1 LSPLFF
7 CFQQLFAPWI
17 HLVSDL
23 SQSDM
28 LKNLLKIS
36 FRTILKDKTYSLINI
51 TGLTIGITC
60 SLFLLM
66 YILHEVSYDR
76 YHENARNIY
85 RVVSNIKETDNAFTW
100 AVAQIP
106 LAEELRDNY
115 PEVKDAVRFF
125 ATGRTLYKNGESQ
138 FYEEG
143 FYLAD
148 STVFEV
154 FTYPFLYGDPE
165 TALDNPFSIVL
176 TEKTAKRYF
185 SDPSEAVGQSIQN
198 QQKEEFK
205 ITGVM
210 KDIPLNS
217 HFIFD
222 GLISRSTRR
231 DFSGSWGNFGVF
243 TYVQLPE
250 GYQLSKMYAS
260 LDSVI
265 KQKVDPIFAEF
276 GIKIKY
282 ELQPI
287 LDIHLYSKIQDEAEA
302 GGDISYIYIFAS
314 VAAFMLIIACIN
326 YMNLAT
332 ARSVNRAREVG
343 VRKVMGSQRR
353 QLIAQFITESVVIA
367 LIAMLLSMLLI
378 YALLPA
384 FNGLANKSL
393 PFSFILQ
400 GPVIL
405 SLLGIVLFVGIVGGS
420 YPAFYLSGFNPV
432 KVLKGK
438 LTAKGGSVFFRKFL
452 VVFQFAISIFMLIST
467 LIVFDQLQY
476 MRNKDLGFEKER
488 VVRLTLNERALREK
502 AQGLVQRLK
511 QTPEVAA
518 VGMASSSPGQ
528 GIGKL
533 LLKVEDNDGK
543 LTDRGVDLFNA
554 DFDFITTLGMK
565 IVEGRDFSRDIT
577 SDTTYAVLVNESMV
591 KRMSWDEP
599 LGKKFIFQGSGPNNT
614 DIEKRV
620 VGVVKDYHQNSLY
633 DPIEPLMIIL
643 DKNNNNVFV
652 RTGEG
657 DVRQSMEAI
666 EKAWKDIFPTY
677 VFEYD
682 FLDAD
687 FNSQY
692 QADEKRSQI
701 FTAFSGL
708 TIFIACLGLLGLAA
722 FTTEQRTKEIGVRKV
737 IGASVNHLVMLVS
750 KEFFLLVGIGM
761 VLAFPVAWYFT
772 NNWLQNFAY
781 RIQLGGEW
789 PTFLVSALLAFVITF
804 GTVGFHVVRAA
815 SANPVKSLRDE

>member
-1 LSPLFF
+1 
-7 CFQQLFAPWI
+7 
-17 HLVSDL
+17 
-23 SQSDM
+23 M
-28 LKNLLKIS
+28 LRNLLKIS
-36 FRTILKDKTYSLINI
+36 FRTILKDKTYSILNI

-76 YHENARNIY
+76 YHTNAPNIY
-85 RVVSNIKETDNAFTW
+85 RVISNIKETDNAFTW

-115 PEVKDAVRFF
+115 PEVKNAVRFF
-125 ATGRTLYKNGESQ
+125 GTGRTLYKNGEKQ
-138 FYEEG
+138 FYEEE
-143 FYLAD
+143 FYLTD
-148 STVFEV
+148 STVFDM
-154 FTYPFLYGDPE
+154 FTYPFIHGDQG

-176 TEKTAKRYF
+176 TEKTARKYF
-185 SDPSEAVGQSIQN
+185 SDISSAVGQSIQN
-198 QQKEEFK
+198 QQGEEFK

-210 KDIPLNS
+210 QDVPLNS

-222 GLISRSTRR
+222 GLISRSTRPN
-231 DFSGSWGNFGVF
+231 FQGSWGNFGVF
-243 TYVQLPE
+243 TYIHLPE
-250 GYQLSKMYAS
+250 GYDLDKMYTS
-260 LDSVI
+260 LEKVI
-265 KQKVDPIFAEF
+265 KQKVDPIFEQY
-276 GIKIKY
+276 GISIKY

-353 QLIAQFITESVVIA
+353 QLIAQFIAESVVIA
-367 LIAMLLSMLLI
+367 LIALFVSLILI
-378 YALLPA
+378 YALLPS
-384 FNGLANKSL
+384 FNNLANKSL
-393 PFSFILQ
+393 PFSFIMQ

-405 SLLGIVLFVGIVGGS
+405 SLLLIVLFVGIVGGS

-432 KVLKGK
+432 SVLKGK
-438 LTAKGGSVFFRKFL
+438 FVSKGGNAFFRKFL

-467 LIVFDQLQY
+467 LIVFDQLQF

-488 VVRLTLNERALREK
+488 VIRLSLNEDALRQK
-502 AQGLVQRLK
+502 SQGLVDRLR
-511 QTPEVAA
+511 QTPEVAS

-533 LLKVEDNDGK
+533 LLKVEDNAGQ
-543 LTDRGVDLFNA
+543 LVDRGVDLYSA
-554 DFDFITTLGMK
+554 DYDYIKTMGMK
-565 IVEGRDFSRDIT
+565 IVDGRDFSRDVT
-577 SDTTYAVLVNESMV
+577 SDTSVAVLVNEAMV
-591 KRMSWDEP
+591 KRMAWDDP
-599 LGKKFIFQGSGPNNT
+599 IGKKFIFFGGGPNNR
-614 DIEKRV
+614 DSVKQV

-633 DPIEPLMIIL
+633 DPIEPLMILLGRDNGNI
-643 DKNNNNVFV
+643 FI
-652 RTGEG
+652 RTEDG
-657 DVRQSMEAI
+657 DVRQSLAAVEN
-666 EKAWKDIFPTY
+666 AWKEIFPNYT
-677 VFEYD
+677 FEYD

-701 FTAFSGL
+701 FTAFSGM
-708 TIFIACLGLLGLAA
+708 TIVIACLGLLGLAA

-737 IGASVNHLVMLVS
+737 IGASVQHLVGLVS
-750 KEFFLLVGIGM
+750 REFFILVSVGM
-761 VLAFPVAWYFT
+761 ILAFPVAWYFT
-772 NNWLQNFAY
+772 NDWLQNFAY
-781 RIQLGGEW
+781 RIELKAEW
-789 PTFLVSALLAFVITF
+789 PTFLMSALLALVITMV
-804 GTVGFHVVRAA
+804 TVGYHVVRAA